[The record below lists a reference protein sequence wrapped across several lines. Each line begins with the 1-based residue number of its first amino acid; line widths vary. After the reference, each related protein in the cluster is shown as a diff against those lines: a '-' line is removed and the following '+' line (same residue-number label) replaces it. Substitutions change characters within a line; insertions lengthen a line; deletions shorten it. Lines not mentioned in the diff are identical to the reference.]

1 MWVTTFN
8 NMKVTNINILC
19 KKDNQ
24 KLMPHL
30 EWRNRWVFKNDV
42 FKILYNVLFRQKL
55 IVWLCHNGTD
65 NQKINAIH
73 ELCLWITYYDKILS
87 SEKLLEKDGTAPV
100 HERNL
105 QVLATGTF
113 RNNNVLSSTFMN
125 NLKWVTKFLKILDKI
140 LIVEKHQWTQ
150 FFKALRVF
158 LFWATDLESHIK

>member
-1 MWVTTFN
+1 MITTNKMWVTTFN

-105 QVLATGTF
+105 QVLATGTSVNTILQGSESIPF
-113 RNNNVLSSTFMN
+113 LGHRSWITNKIINTSS
-125 NLKWVTKFLKILDKI
+125 
-140 LIVEKHQWTQ
+140 
-150 FFKALRVF
+150 
-158 LFWATDLESHIK
+158 